1 MKIEVTNEA
10 KNEISKV
17 LSNEKNAGKLL
28 RIYIAGYGWGGP
40 SFGLALD
47 EAKDEDI
54 EVKVDDHNF
63 IVEDIITESFDAFTV
78 DFSDNWL
85 RRGFTVYPTG
95 APASSC

>member
-10 KNEISKV
+10 KEEITKV

-47 EAKDEDI
+47 ELKDEDI
-54 EVKVDDHNF
+54 EVMVDDNKF
-63 IVEDIITESFDAFTV
+63 ILEDIIQESFESFTV

-85 RRGFTVYPTG
+85 RRGFSVYPTG
-95 APASSC
+95 AAESSC

>member
-10 KNEISKV
+10 KNEITKV
-17 LSNEKNAGKLL
+17 LANEKNAGKLL

-47 EAKDEDI
+47 EPKDEDVEI
-54 EVKVDDHNF
+54 MVDDNKF
-63 IVEDIITESFDAFTV
+63 IVEDVVTENFDSFTV

-85 RRGFTVYPTG
+85 RRGFSVYPNG
-95 APASSC
+95 VAASSC